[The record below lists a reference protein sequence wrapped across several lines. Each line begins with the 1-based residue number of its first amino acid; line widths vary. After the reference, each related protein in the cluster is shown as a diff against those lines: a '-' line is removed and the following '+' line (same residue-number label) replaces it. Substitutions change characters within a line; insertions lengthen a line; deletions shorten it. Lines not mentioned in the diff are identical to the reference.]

1 MTRNFSD
8 TAVYPDDHLDRP
20 RVRFN
25 WGFHDATFD
34 VEHKLDDRRN
44 LKEGEKRRG
53 GAGPLDRTT
62 LLGKVYA
69 AGYEAGQEAG
79 QEAMKTAKKRPESS
93 EPAWRKF
100 MQLDEPIPSLTE

>member
-1 MTRNFSD
+1 MARNFSAD
-8 TAVYPDDHLDRP
+8 TDITDSLDRP

-44 LKEGEKRRG
+44 LKAGETRRG

-62 LLGKVYA
+62 PLGKAYA
-69 AGYEAGQEAG
+69 AGYEAG

-93 EPAWRKF
+93 EPAWRKW